1 MLHAGA
7 ITREAEAGGKV
18 MTLPRS
24 FADRFLYASSRIQV
38 ASSRIQVSDL
48 FPQMMSNEHRLNDQ
62 TKTKACF
69 SFHLSNYRHMT
80 LRPIIDP
87 NLIVVRSCFTHGF
100 S

>member
-1 MLHAGA
+1 
-7 ITREAEAGGKV
+7 

-24 FADRFLYASSRIQV
+24 FADRFLYV
-38 ASSRIQVSDL
+38 SSRIQVSDL

-62 TKTKACF
+62 MKTKACF
-69 SFHLSNYRHMT
+69 SLRLNNYRHMT

-87 NLIVVRSCFTHGF
+87 NLTVVRSCFTHDF